1 MPASNMNPIAV
12 NNVGKICVS
21 GELSFA
27 TVPDLNRRGC
37 AFIKQDPSPV
47 FDLDKITFSDNAGVA
62 LLISWSRYAKN
73 KGRKI
78 SFVNLPKQ
86 LLDLVEA
93 SGLEE
98 VLPFKNKN

>member
-1 MPASNMNPIAV
+1 MSQIAV
-12 NNVGKICVS
+12 SDAGKICVS

-37 AFIKQDPSPV
+37 AFIKQNPSPV
-47 FDLDKITFSDNAGVA
+47 FDLDKVIFSDNAGVA
-62 LLISWSRYAKN
+62 LLVSWSRCAKGKN
-73 KGRKI
+73 KEI

-98 VLPFKNKN
+98 VLPLKKQEL